1 MTSST
6 SVLRERSA
14 CRSFSVRRGF
24 APFIRVTTGSRATE
38 TIRYGWGALPPGSG
52 RASERACRKKSP
64 CPSWTMSKG
73 PRTIILVLV
82 LLRSDFFRKDFPV
95 HAREHEHC
103 DEQQYRA
110 NPLAD
115 VQAEVGTCGL
125 IAGDEIRV
133 YKYRGERKAELGDGR
148 NRSFGKLETVVVEE
162 EREDARSERDDKE
175 KEYVDACD
183 NAGSG
188 KCALRCIEDDE
199 KNKPDH
205 KAQRSE
211 RLECSRAQ
219 YVFTEDSRGAPER
232 SGGERECR
240 ADEIGIKGF
249 TRVELRYEIGEA
261 HEIRGAERDNRP
273 QPEILVHALAEHP
286 PCKSNSDERLDFLKY
301 DGNRGVHV
309 MKLFGE
315 GNGGKRRATYSHE
328 NDSE

>member
-82 LLRSDFFRKDFPV
+82 LLRSHLFPKHFLV
-95 HAREHEHC
+95 DTREHEHC
-103 DEQQYRA
+103 EEQQYCA
-110 NPLAD
+110 DPLAD
-115 VQAEVGTCGL
+115 VEAEVGACGL

-162 EREDARSERDDKE
+162 EREDARSERYDKE

-286 PCKSNSDERLDFLKY
+286 PRERDGDKRLDFLKH
-301 DGNRGVHV
+301 DGNRRIDVVEG
-309 MKLFGE
+309 LGE
-315 GNGGKRRATYSHE
+315 SDRRERRTADTDKE
-328 NDSE
+328 N